1 MRSPLTS
8 GHSAAIGD
16 RVRDLVRD
24 TTSRHLPSGTPDPT
38 GILARLGIT
47 ADAGN
52 GTAGSGPLGG
62 LPTVGVGLT
71 GPAAFGGS
79 GRSGTTEQV
88 TAAAAPGGRILHL
101 THSGPHGERRYDLY
115 VPTGYDAAVARGE
128 RVPLVVMLHGGTQ
141 NAADF
146 AAGTGMNGA
155 AEART
160 VLVAYPE
167 QPTTANP
174 QRFWN
179 WFAPE
184 HQTAGRGEPALLAGL
199 IRQVLAD
206 HAVDPGRVFV
216 AGLSAGGAMA
226 AVMAATSPDLIA
238 GAGIHSGLGYRVAAD
253 VPSAFAAMRTGGAP
267 ASTGRVP
274 LFVVHGSADS
284 TVAPVNGDRILA
296 AADAD
301 LLVGE
306 RTVDQVPGAGGV
318 RAFRRTRLLRRDA
331 DRSVAAEHWLVDG
344 LGHAWSGGST
354 AGSYTDPQGPDA
366 STAMLSFFLAL
377 PPRMG

>member
-1 MRSPLTS
+1 MTAAPRSGASTHP
-8 GHSAAIGD
+8 AAILASLFD
-16 RVRDLVRD
+16 WAAPVL
-24 TTSRHLPSGTPDPT
+24 TTAPAPPAVPTVTVAGPVDPESALPSPATEP
-38 GILARLGIT
+38 ARQT
-47 ADAGN
+47 
-52 GTAGSGPLGG
+52 
-62 LPTVGVGLT
+62 
-71 GPAAFGGS
+71 
-79 GRSGTTEQV
+79 
-88 TAAAAPGGRILHL
+88 LHL
-101 THSGPHGERRYDLY
+101 THTEPAGTRSYDLFLPSGY
-115 VPTGYDAAVARGE
+115 TGQP
-128 RVPLVVMLHGGTQ
+128 VPLIVMLHGGSQ
-141 NAADF
+141 DAADF

-206 HAVDPGRVFV
+206 HSVDPGRVFV

-301 LLVGE
+301 LLVGD

-377 PPRMG
+377 PPRVG